1 MGAARCGD
9 VGARDVPRFAE
20 RPARDPRRARRRER
34 DGNPRAYR
42 QPGARL
48 GARGDPFLRAVPG
61 AGATLADEEIWRGH
75 VRAGRAP
82 MSTPSGILKRISA
95 SLIASYSSS
104 CCPILP
110 SLRRPV
116 RLLSPAPRT
125 PVREIAG
132 KRFWVARVRGSVIH
146 DPATRS
152 ERAGV
157 SRDGRHVGRA
167 IARRSTLR
175 ARRRVS
181 ASLSVEPATWGTS
194 ASEKRRQDVVRPD
207 RDGRLQKTVR
217 IPATASTRRSG
228 SRRRDRR
235 DWGVSNGTTMAG
247 PLMRMPN
254 GQMIVSFDARSPK
267 IHQNAPPPQPTISRP
282 ALFQPRS
289 RLTAVA
295 PLPPPFLLPPTA
307 TPDRAPARGHG
318 HEPG

>member
-1 MGAARCGD
+1 MEAL
-9 VGARDVPRFAE
+9 
-20 RPARDPRRARRRER
+20 
-34 DGNPRAYR
+34 
-42 QPGARL
+42 L
-48 GARGDPFLRAVPG
+48 GR
-61 AGATLADEEIWRGH
+61 
-75 VRAGRAP
+75 
-82 MSTPSGILKRISA
+82 
-95 SLIASYSSS
+95 
-104 CCPILP
+104 
-110 SLRRPV
+110 
-116 RLLSPAPRT
+116 
-125 PVREIAG
+125 
-132 KRFWVARVRGSVIH
+132 ARVRGSVIH

-217 IPATASTRRSG
+217 IPATASTRVSG

-235 DWGVSNGTTMAG
+235 DWGVSDGTTMAG

-295 PLPPPFLLPPTA
+295 PLPPPTLLPPTA

-318 HEPG
+318 HEPGQGPAHLQHQRLHGGRGFRPHHPGTSQIRLPRSDFEKKNPEPPRIFLIGNRPRSPLTAIPPFLPRATNPGPPRTG